1 MRPGQLRL
9 EAVEQ
14 VEERPGQDDDVV
26 HAAMQD
32 YHLAGVAE
40 TCTDIQGVMVYTIVD
55 RCTAGLQHQIRINV
69 ELQSIHAHR
78 TNYHR
83 LSFR

>member
-40 TCTDIQGVMVYTIVD
+40 TCTDIQGVMVYTS
-55 RCTAGLQHQIRINV
+55 G
-69 ELQSIHAHR
+69 SHR
-78 TNYHR
+78 
-83 LSFR
+83 